1 MLHESACKGCRQ
13 PKKCALQHW
22 SSDPSWEIADVEKRA
37 PTWAFCPA
45 AARPWLE
52 AEVEELAYL
61 IDEGSADSIR
71 HQHARAIAV
80 ELMELRRIRAARENL
95 FLDQVK
101 RIKPLS
107 AARQVRACIDFYKN
121 RPNPDIVYMLAGK
134 AGLDTQLR
142 PVSFEDGIGVLA
154 RNIARLDRDEA
165 RALSRRRRAIQ
176 LFHLPS

>member
-1 MLHESACKGCRQ
+1 MK
-13 PKKCALQHW
+13 
-22 SSDPSWEIADVEKRA
+22 A
-37 PTWAFCPA
+37 P
-45 AARPWLE
+45 ARVVANRKNARSNTGPWTRPGKLRTSKNARRHGLSVPLPPDPWLE

-107 AARQVRACIDFYKN
+107 AAREVRACIDFYKK
-121 RPNPDIVYMLAGK
+121 RPNPDIVYMLARK
-134 AGLDTQLR
+134 AGLDTELR

-154 RNIARLDRDEA
+154 RDIARLDRYEA

-176 LFHLPS
+176 LFHLAV

>member
-1 MLHESACKGCRQ
+1 MKAPAGVVANRKNARSGTCPRTRPGKLRTSKN
-13 PKKCALQHW
+13 ALRHGL
-22 SSDPSWEIADVEKRA
+22 SVPLPPD
-37 PTWAFCPA
+37 
-45 AARPWLE
+45 PWLE

-107 AARQVRACIDFYKN
+107 AARQVRACIDFYKKDPTPTLFTCLPG
-121 RPNPDIVYMLAGK
+121 RL
-134 AGLDTQLR
+134 
-142 PVSFEDGIGVLA
+142 VST
-154 RNIARLDRDEA
+154 RNCDR
-165 RALSRRRRAIQ
+165 
-176 LFHLPS
+176 